1 MIYRWLV
8 GVALLFAILLLM
20 LPNKDEKSV
29 AKIASASILACTLEY
44 RDQVGRQL
52 VKKEAVTV
60 KYVNKCQNLIAAVE
74 VGERGDIAITG
85 KEHLLKLTLSPV
97 VANDIV
103 HWSCLGEPTEAVTK
117 LCKP

>member
-20 LPNKDEKSV
+20 LPNKGEKSV
-29 AKIASASILACTLEY
+29 ARIASASMLACTLDF

-52 VKKEAVTV
+52 VRKEAVTV
-60 KYVNKCQNLIAAVE
+60 KFDNKCQNVIAAVE
-74 VGERGDIAITG
+74 VGERGDIVITG
-85 KEHLLKLTLSPV
+85 KEPQLKLTLSPV
-97 VANDIV
+97 VENDKV
-103 HWSCLGEPTEAVTK
+103 RWSCRGEPAAAVTK